1 MPGSGHSPA
10 YNTRLDKQG
19 RIPVLTA
26 CGGSA
31 MPTSVV
37 RYAAPAGR
45 ILLSLIFLLSA
56 VGKFND
62 WPSTAKMIADKGLPS
77 ADALL
82 SVAVVLEIVG
92 GASVLFGL
100 YARLGAVALLAFM
113 IPVTIIMH
121 NFWAFEGA
129 EQMNQMI
136 NFMKNVSITGGVLL
150 VLAFGAG
157 PCSIDGLSAPKS
169 TSTPRPAV
177 PS

>member
-1 MPGSGHSPA
+1 MEAHH
-10 YNTRLDKQG
+10 T
-19 RIPVLTA
+19 
-26 CGGSA
+26 
-31 MPTSVV
+31 
-37 RYAAPAGR
+37 RYAAPVGR

-62 WPSTAKMIADKGLPS
+62 WPGTAKMIADKGLPQ

-100 YARLGAVALLAFM
+100 FARLGAVALLAFLL
-113 IPVTIIMH
+113 PVTFLMH
-121 NFWAFEGA
+121 NFWALEGG
-129 EQMNQMI
+129 EQMNHMI

-157 PCSIDGLSAPKS
+157 PFSIDNLSARKQEIPPP
-169 TSTPRPAV
+169 PRIV